1 MIKQSKVPE
10 DKNTI
15 SRDINLHVGY
25 VMSKYTGGTP
35 SYSGTNTQNHTQ
47 TCPKHETDSSLEYG
61 ECIWPTRRVISHKIR
76 PMLANDR
83 RRASITG
90 HTATVTSWL
99 VGCSEWGFESH
110 LRDPWEHNVK

>member
-35 SYSGTNTQNHTQ
+35 SYSGTNTENHTL
-47 TCPKHETDSSLEYG
+47 DVS
-61 ECIWPTRRVISHKIR
+61 
-76 PMLANDR
+76 
-83 RRASITG
+83 
-90 HTATVTSWL
+90 
-99 VGCSEWGFESH
+99 
-110 LRDPWEHNVK
+110 